1 MPFLVAWKN
10 MFSLEITRT
19 YEYNITYQVIQ
30 SVTFFYPRYL
40 QVTWTH
46 HPPKEVTCSWSLVPG
61 RRGPGSWKQRGPPA
75 GQHQRCFCSRNVP
88 FGDGFKLVGVGGVCC
103 FLCVVTF
110 SWVCVCVCELHE
122 PFKAKWTTWRRWGML
137 KIGVPHS
144 IKCQIV
150 CWVMIKD
157 MKSYPLALTP
167 MWRIFRTAKWLWV
180 CHSPCEAVFLC
191 IDATVMVWSFWAQ
204 NGWKNTPKK
213 CLKHV
218 HSPALWLLHVLV
230 GWFG

>member
-1 MPFLVAWKN
+1 MIHPEFKTFLLGNIPQLSTKFCLQINLMPFLVAWKN

-110 SWVCVCVCELHE
+110 SWVCVCVCVNFTNLLKRSEQHGE
-122 PFKAKWTTWRRWGML
+122 DEECWR
-137 KIGVPHS
+137 
-144 IKCQIV
+144 
-150 CWVMIKD
+150 
-157 MKSYPLALTP
+157 
-167 MWRIFRTAKWLWV
+167 
-180 CHSPCEAVFLC
+180 
-191 IDATVMVWSFWAQ
+191 
-204 NGWKNTPKK
+204 
-213 CLKHV
+213 
-218 HSPALWLLHVLV
+218 
-230 GWFG
+230 